1 MFYLSDREDND
12 PESALDI
19 RNTRVAVST
28 KSNGQFQQGERFD
41 SNDEV
46 STGYGDSNVKV
57 AGSDGSYAAVWVRQT
72 EDITENVV
80 PGTALDDGQQMLQ
93 INSTEIMAATS
104 TGGSDW
110 TLEQLTDNSTPDL
123 APVVAASGNRII
135 VAWREVK
142 SSDASN
148 LTNFD
153 QQDAIRYAVCENGQ
167 WIRDEDVFGNE
178 YVAAQTLYDGTGS
191 TASVKGLEMAM
202 LEDGTAAVV
211 YTLDTNSTTE
221 NTTDWE
227 TVVAIIPAVDGTYGA
242 DDTQSE
248 DLVRTFRLTSDNNLD
263 ENPQITTAEFGDGEE
278 RFVVAWHT
286 ERAITDDPNGETES
300 DIRLSV
306 WTRTANFMRIC
317 PSP

>member
-1 MFYLSDREDND
+1 M
-12 PESALDI
+12 
-19 RNTRVAVST
+19 
-28 KSNGQFQQGERFD
+28 
-41 SNDEV
+41 
-46 STGYGDSNVKV
+46 
-57 AGSDGSYAAVWVRQT
+57 
-72 EDITENVV
+72 
-80 PGTALDDGQQMLQ
+80 
-93 INSTEIMAATS
+93 
-104 TGGSDW
+104 
-110 TLEQLTDNSTPDL
+110 
-123 APVVAASGNRII
+123 VAASGNRII

-227 TVVAIIPAVDGTYGA
+227 TVVAIIPAVDRTYGA

-306 WTRTANFMRIC
+306 MDTDGKLYENMPESLSVAGCRRCRRHNRLQLPLRKEPPGHRRPRHPVGGLCQRRDRRDHLRLPCRCGIC
-317 PSP
+317 QLH